1 MKEVLRKIAVFICS
15 CVMVVG
21 LGILGYRGYFILKD
35 KLNTD
40 EYEKIRDSIADELE
54 SDDLSEYSS
63 ESLPEIVNYND
74 EYEEIT
80 ESEIVDSVFES
91 EETRET
97 EKQEESV
104 VLKYALGK
112 IKGNSKEKDIP
123 KKYLKELKTDRTPM
137 ALRYSRRLM
146 RKLRAKYKNKDIIG
160 YIKLI
165 NKDLEY
171 PIVQGET
178 NETYLHAG
186 PDGSYDY
193 NGSIFLDYGNTE
205 DFLDTRSVLYGH
217 NMRNGSMFGSLR
229 NFYSESIDDSYFLI
243 YSDYGIYVYKIV
255 CFATINAF
263 GGNYYCHPEKQ
274 YKKSLMSGE
283 WDRREDDPDKN
294 REINVERIGIFTE
307 EEAEIISSYDAGL
320 EEFYNKIKDKAML
333 FDESFKYSPVNKY
346 MTLMT
351 CFGDGKTERL
361 AVTGYLVY
369 R

>member
-1 MKEVLRKIAVFICS
+1 MNKELTAPAE
-15 CVMVVG
+15 
-21 LGILGYRGYFILKD
+21 
-35 KLNTD
+35 T
-40 EYEKIRDSIADELE
+40 ELE
-54 SDDLSEYSS
+54 STV
-63 ESLPEIVNYND
+63 PV
-74 EYEEIT
+74 EE
-80 ESEIVDSVFES
+80 EAGAA
-91 EETRET
+91 EETIT
-97 EKQEESV
+97 SAEKQEESV

-243 YSDYGIYVYKIV
+243 YILSKPVYFLKTSGITIEPSACWKFSTIAANVLPTISLNLIFKVTSIKISP
-255 CFATINAF
+255 AAIHQNT
-263 GGNYYCHPEKQ
+263 
-274 YKKSLMSGE
+274 
-283 WDRREDDPDKN
+283 
-294 REINVERIGIFTE
+294 NVG
-307 EEAEIISSYDAGL
+307 
-320 EEFYNKIKDKAML
+320 
-333 FDESFKYSPVNKY
+333 
-346 MTLMT
+346 
-351 CFGDGKTERL
+351 
-361 AVTGYLVY
+361 
-369 R
+369 